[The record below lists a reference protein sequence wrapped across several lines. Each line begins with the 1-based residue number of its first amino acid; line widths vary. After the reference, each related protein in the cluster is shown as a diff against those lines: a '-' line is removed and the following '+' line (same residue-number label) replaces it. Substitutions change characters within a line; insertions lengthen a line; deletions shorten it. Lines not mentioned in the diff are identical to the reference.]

1 LAYKSLEIPFAV
13 CAGIIFG
20 KFSTVN
26 SSEMK
31 IAVIDLGTN
40 TFNLLVAEL
49 NSLNH
54 YRILYNT
61 KFPVMLGKGGI
72 NKGMIRDEAMERGVS
87 TLKKYLAII
96 NSFGC
101 ERVFAYATSAV
112 RNAVNG
118 HVFTD
123 RVNRELGIE
132 INVISGDKEAELI
145 YRGVKL
151 GTGMRDEVSLIM
163 DIGGG
168 SIEFVICNNYQIFW
182 KKSFEIGAARILEK
196 FQPSNPIK
204 LKETEAIEQHLEN
217 ELCEL
222 FEAVEE
228 YNVEVL
234 IGSSGSFDTFAEII
248 AHKFY
253 EPSLVEDITEYE
265 FYLNDF
271 FYIHNLLLKSSKEER
286 LKMPGLI
293 PMRVDMIVIA
303 SIFVNTI
310 LNLCKIRKMKLST
323 YSLKEGVL
331 NELLSGVEV

>member
-1 LAYKSLEIPFAV
+1 
-13 CAGIIFG
+13 
-20 KFSTVN
+20 
-26 SSEMK
+26 MK

-61 KFPVMLGKGGI
+61 KSPVMLGKGGI
-72 NKGMIRDEAMERGVS
+72 NKGMITEEAMERGLT
-87 TLKKYLAII
+87 TLKRYNHII

-101 ERVFAYATSAV
+101 EKTFAYATSAV
-112 RNAVNG
+112 RNAANG
-118 HVFTD
+118 QVFTD
-123 RVNRELGIE
+123 RVFDELDLE

-151 GTGMRDEVSLIM
+151 GTGMKEEVSMIM

-168 SIEFVICNNYQIFW
+168 SVEFVICNNHSIFW
-182 KKSFEIGAARILEK
+182 KKSFEIGAARVLDK

-204 LKETEAIEQHLEN
+204 HKETEAIENHLEQ
-217 ELCEL
+217 ELKEL
-222 FEAVEE
+222 FEAVKQ

-253 EPSLVEDITEYE
+253 EPSLVEDITEYN

-271 FYIHNLLLKSSKEER
+271 FYIHNVLLKSSKEQR
-286 LKMPGLI
+286 LAIPGLI

-310 LNLCKIRKMKLST
+310 LNRCGIRKMKLST
-323 YSLKEGVL
+323 FSLKEGVL
-331 NELLSGVEV
+331 NELLAGVEV